1 MKSVDVC
8 KFGGAAVGSAEAVR
22 IAAAHVECGRLART
36 DRASRPIV
44 STDGRDGRRV
54 RAGRP
59 HSLVVIVSAMSGI
72 TDLLHGAAR
81 AALCGE
87 DFAPAADEFE
97 NRHATLARDI
107 LKKPQRM
114 LDEIRA

>member
-1 MKSVDVC
+1 MKSVDVY

-36 DRASRPIV
+36 D
-44 STDGRDGRRV
+44 

-114 LDEIRA
+114 LAEIDRKSTRL